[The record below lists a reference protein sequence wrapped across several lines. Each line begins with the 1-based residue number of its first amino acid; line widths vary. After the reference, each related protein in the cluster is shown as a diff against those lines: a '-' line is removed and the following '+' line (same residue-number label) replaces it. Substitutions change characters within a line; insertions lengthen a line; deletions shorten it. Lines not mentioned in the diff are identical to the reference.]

1 MSEPRTIEEVKND
14 IRKSKRRGRLNLGL
28 CNWSPLPW
36 LQKTIL
42 LSSPRLNFQSF
53 LAVGSL
59 DTFSTTPTVNGLSPM
74 LKAVPDC
81 AMS

>member
-14 IRKSKRRGRLNLGL
+14 IRKSKRQGRLNLDYVTGPR
-28 CNWSPLPW
+28 CPVAE
-36 LQKTIL
+36 KTIL
-42 LSSPRLNFQSF
+42 LSSPRLNLQSF

-59 DTFSTTPTVNGLSPM
+59 DTFSATPAVNGLSPI